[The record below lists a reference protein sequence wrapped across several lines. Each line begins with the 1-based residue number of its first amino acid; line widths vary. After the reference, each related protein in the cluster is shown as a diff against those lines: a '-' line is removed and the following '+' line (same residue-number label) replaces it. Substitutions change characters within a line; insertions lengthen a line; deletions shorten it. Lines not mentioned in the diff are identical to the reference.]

1 MDVHDDGGGTDRED
15 GDNSFSGKEGGN
27 VLPSPIAANNAL
39 ANTDQQEPEIGAN
52 ADGSANKNKITNNHT
67 KELWTNAVQK
77 VSNERKRR
85 PHFSAI
91 AFSVID
97 ANKQIKK
104 DVSFTPPT
112 SPRHGGIL
120 KRDSTENSL
129 SNHTSIPMSD
139 SVSLRNGKLDEY
151 MNNLEKPIRLLEE
164 DAYSYKADFATVFK
178 RGLMYKGIYW
188 PSLTN
193 SFHCKHLELAYLRY
207 SHRQR
212 QKALIIVNIV
222 DLLLKVCLILVWTLY
237 NRKQTIDLRSNADT
251 IIWSVCCIS
260 INIAVCVLGW
270 WRCFA
275 NNYLH
280 WAAVCTWLLLTV
292 QSFIARGVGFGVKE
306 DLVWYVLF
314 SIFVPYA
321 MLPLPLRW
329 CMIAGALASIGH
341 IIVISVS
348 FFGSTNEC
356 DDSLEEC
363 KIRRLLANI
372 LLYTCVNF
380 AGMYTKYLTDR
391 SQRKAFLET
400 HRSMETRY
408 RTQIE
413 NDKQE
418 KLLLSVLPDFVA
430 KEMIRDIER
439 EERGGAFH
447 PNQFHK
453 IYIHRYENVSIL
465 FADIKGFT
473 LLSTKCTAQ
482 ELVKILNELFA
493 RFDKLAT
500 ENHCLRIKLLGDCY
514 YCVSGLPIPR
524 SDHAHC
530 CVEMGLHMI
539 KAIKDTRHKTQ
550 VEDLDMRIGIHSG
563 SVLCGVLGLRKWQFD
578 IWSTD
583 VRLANHMESG
593 GKPGQVHISEATYQC
608 LGGAYEV
615 EPGNGQE
622 RDAYLREHNIITYLI
637 KQCEPMRSRKRLAS
651 RPSIFSNK
659 LWPEDEIKSNEN
671 SPTTPPTPISPPM
684 RPPSERSDSGI
695 QHSGTEEE
703 NTTDWTPEIPFE
715 NLHRSLSNEMEEE
728 IDTIS
733 YKQKFEASEAKY
745 NKRGST
751 FISAIE
757 QIDDIIDH
765 SIEIESNK
773 RMRSANVNTWT
784 LRFIDKEMEHQ
795 FSQLREDMFKSNMM
809 CCFIIWLFIVVCQAI
824 TTEMINVV
832 VVSIVITTLILIATS
847 ILVMAEEFQQ
857 LPESLR
863 TISSTLV
870 HKRKRRTAF
879 ICGVIILMAMTSSLN
894 LINFGNIETDTKI
907 FYTNPNTNLSSSFL
921 KRTMS
926 SNNNV
931 TVTNPTIVVNFLVQ
945 ANVNNNFTLNIDKLQ
960 CNDTCLK
967 EFEFNV
973 NNKTSFL
980 LKTLKRE
987 VSNMLFN
994 NNNEDSVR
1002 RKRDLS
1008 ANSYKSSSEVDGNHT
1023 TDSSIIPTGDITF
1036 IPDCFHPEYVV
1047 FTWVLCLIALATA
1060 LKLYYLI
1067 KILLLILML
1076 VVYSTLILMPSS
1088 LFMDTHETSNFPD
1101 MHIPLSAQMM
1111 ILLIVFFLMVAYHA
1125 RLVEVTSR
1133 LDFLWKQQAE
1143 SELNDMQETRHNNA
1157 QLLKNILP
1165 DHVALHFL
1173 SADRNS
1179 EELYSQYREE
1189 VGVLFGT
1196 IPNFTDFYSEDINKG
1211 VECIRLLNEIIAD
1224 FDELLD
1230 EERFCKIEKIKTVS
1244 ATATYMAASGLNP
1257 TEKCWKKTNVPE
1269 HLCSLV
1275 DFAILMRHKLDE
1287 INKESFNNF
1296 GLRVGICC
1304 GPLVCGVIGA
1314 RKPVFDIWGD
1324 TVNLASRMDSTGL
1337 IGSIQVPKETA
1348 EILRT
1353 KGYEVKKRG
1362 IIEVKGKGLME
1373 TYFVIGKQL
1382 NKPPT
1387 FQRQPSHYSSLA
1399 AVVYAMAQTRKKH
1412 TGNTPGSAVL
1422 GRAKTQQKGERKI
1435 INYSS
1440 MRITHKSGG
1449 YPVRRNTTRGANQKH
1464 MHARSQPNMRQF
1476 SGSGAYLEN
1485 IKSMKS
1491 MERDL
1496 TSNTISRMAVSQSAP
1511 HTPVTAANHEGP
1523 IFKSVPRLLSEPIVN
1538 RSKSCS
1544 PSTKTSRLERQ
1555 ISVSA
1560 DRREEAIEDI
1570 NDSIKVKMTA
1580 IVPVHSPKHLP
1591 KRESKFSLKSPLS
1604 RRETKIQIENAI
1616 NREKLSKVHSL
1627 DGTHV

>member
-1 MDVHDDGGGTDRED
+1 MFLLYQLIPLNISV
-15 GDNSFSGKEGGN
+15 KII
-27 VLPSPIAANNAL
+27 LMII
-39 ANTDQQEPEIGAN
+39 NTR
-52 ADGSANKNKITNNHT
+52 
-67 KELWTNAVQK
+67 ELWTNAVQK
-77 VSNERKRR
+77 VSNERKRK
-85 PHFSAI
+85 PHFSSI
-91 AFSVID
+91 AFSIIES
-97 ANKQIKK
+97 NKQIKK
-104 DVSFTPPT
+104 DVSFTPPD
-112 SPRHGGIL
+112 SPRHGGIT
-120 KRDSTENSL
+120 KRDSTDNSL
-129 SNHTSIPMSD
+129 TNHISIPASD
-139 SVSLRNGKLDEY
+139 SSLVKNGKVDEY
-151 MNNLEKPIRLLEE
+151 MNNFEKPIRLLEE
-164 DAYSYKADFATVFK
+164 DTYSYKVDFATVFK

-222 DLLLKVCLILVWTLY
+222 DLLLKICLILVWTLY
-237 NRKQTIDLRSNADT
+237 NRNQTIDLRSNADT

-292 QSFIARGVGFGVKE
+292 QSFIARGVGFGIKE

-341 IIVISVS
+341 IIVISVA
-348 FFGSTNEC
+348 FFGNTYEC
-356 DDSLEEC
+356 QNTLEEC

-372 LLYTCVNF
+372 LLYICVNF

-408 RTQIE
+408 RTQSE

-514 YCVSGLPIPR
+514 YCVSGLPVPR

-622 RDAYLREHNIITYLI
+622 RDAYLREHNITTYLI
-637 KQCEPMRSRKRLAS
+637 KQCEPMRSRKRFAS

-659 LWPEDEIKSNEN
+659 LWPEEEVKSNDN
-671 SPTTPPTPISPPM
+671 SPTTPPTPVSSPL

-715 NLHRSLSNEMEEE
+715 NLHRSISNEMEEE
-728 IDTIS
+728 LDTIS
-733 YKQKFEASEAKY
+733 YKQKFETNESKH

-751 FISAIE
+751 FVSAVE

-809 CCFIIWLFIVVCQAI
+809 CCFIIWLFIVICQAI
-824 TTEMINVV
+824 TTDMINVV

-894 LINFGNIETDTKI
+894 LINFGNIETDTNSNSN
-907 FYTNPNTNLSSSFL
+907 FSSFSL
-921 KRTMS
+921 KRTI
-926 SNNNV
+926 NNNFSV
-931 TVTNPTIVVNFLVQ
+931 NNPTIVVNFLVQ
-945 ANVNNNFTLNIDKLQ
+945 ANVNNNFTLNIDKTK
-960 CNDTCLK
+960 CNDTCVK
-967 EFEFNV
+967 EFESNV

-980 LKTLKRE
+980 FNTLKRE
-987 VSNMLFN
+987 VGNIMFTNSNI
-994 NNNEDSVR
+994 DSVR

-1008 ANSYKSSSEVDGNHT
+1008 ANYKSSDVNHT
-1023 TDSSIIPTGDITF
+1023 IYSSIIATEDLTF
-1036 IPDCFHPEYVV
+1036 NPHCFHPEYVV

-1088 LFMDTHETSNFPD
+1088 LFTDTHELSNFQVI
-1101 MHIPLSAQMM
+1101 HIPLSAQMM

-1173 SADRNS
+1173 STDRNS

-1230 EERFCKIEKIKTVS
+1230 EQRFCAIEKIKTVS

-1257 TEKCWKKTNVPE
+1257 TQECCKNTNVPE

-1348 EILRT
+1348 QILGS

-1362 IIEVKGKGLME
+1362 IIDVKGKGLME

-1422 GRAKTQQKGERKI
+1422 GRARTQQKGERKI

-1485 IKSMKS
+1485 MRSMKS

-1496 TSNTISRMAVSQSAP
+1496 TSNTINRMAVSQSAP

-1560 DRREEAIEDI
+1560 DRREDVIDDNI
-1570 NDSIKVKMTA
+1570 NDNIKVKTTT

-1616 NREKLSKVHSL
+1616 NREKLNKVHSL